1 MMGDSEQDKSQGH
14 AHPSHTASLGFDT
27 RAIHHA
33 FDPVDFKRAVQ
44 PPVFLTSTYGF
55 ESVEANDAAAALG
68 GRLYAREYNPT
79 TEILEQRLANL
90 EGAEAGLVVSTGMAA
105 FGTLIL
111 SLLSQGD
118 ELVVHKTL
126 YSNTVAMVEQ
136 GLPRFG
142 IKVVP
147 VDLSDPSNL
156 EAAITEKTKLVY
168 FETPVNPLSSILD
181 ITAISERV
189 HAHGVKVA
197 VDSTFASPA
206 LQRPIEHGAD
216 IVLHSLTKYIN
227 GHGDTLGGALLGDAE
242 TLHRLHETGLRY
254 ITGAT
259 LAPHSAFL
267 IMRGLKTLS
276 LRMDRHSASALA
288 IARMLEGHSAVSWI
302 SYPFLDSHPDHAI
315 ARKQMA
321 QGSGMLAFGL
331 HAGFDGARTM
341 LDRLQ
346 LMTRAVS
353 LGDTDTLIYHPASI
367 TKARQSIRK
376 DAHMVSG
383 VGDDLIR
390 LSVGLE
396 DVNDLIGDL
405 HQAIRG
411 L

>member
-1 MMGDSEQDKSQGH
+1 MTDTSDLGDIRGH
-14 AHPSHTASLGFDT
+14 ADHSSNLGFDT

-33 FDPVDFKRAVQ
+33 FDPAGFSRAVK

-55 ESVEANDAAAALG
+55 ESVAENDAAAALG

-90 EGAEAGLVVSTGMAA
+90 EGAEAGLVLSTGMAA
-105 FGTLIL
+105 FGTLVL

-147 VDLSDPSNL
+147 VDLSEPGKLN
-156 EAAITEKTKLVY
+156 AAITERTRLVY
-168 FETPVNPLSSILD
+168 FETPVNPLSAILD
-181 ITAISERV
+181 IAAIAEQA
-189 HAHGVKVA
+189 HARKVKVA

-206 LQRPIEHGAD
+206 LQRPLEYGAD
-216 IVLHSLTKYIN
+216 LVLHSLTKYIN

-242 TLHRLHETGLRY
+242 TLHTLHETGLRY

-259 LAPHSAFL
+259 LSPLSAFL
-267 IMRGLKTLS
+267 ILRGLKTLS
-276 LRMDRHSASALA
+276 LRMERHSASALK
-288 IARMLEGHSAVSWI
+288 IARMLEAHPAVAWV
-302 SYPFLDSHPDHAI
+302 SYPFLESHPGFAT

-341 LDRLQ
+341 MDRLK
-346 LMTRAVS
+346 LLTRAVS
-353 LGDTDTLIYHPASI
+353 LGDADSLIYHPASLMR
-367 TKARQSIRK
+367 ARQSIRK
-376 DAHMVSG
+376 DAQLADG
-383 VGDDLIR
+383 VGEELIR

-396 DVNDLIGDL
+396 DVNDLIADL
-405 HQAIRG
+405 QQA
-411 L
+411 LQPL

>member
-1 MMGDSEQDKSQGH
+1 MTGSSDQGEIRG
-14 AHPSHTASLGFDT
+14 HPDLARNDGLGFDT

-33 FDPVDFKRAVQ
+33 FDPAGFSRAVQ

-55 ESVEANDAAAALG
+55 ESVAANDAAAALG

-105 FGTLIL
+105 FGTLVL

-142 IKVVP
+142 IKVIP
-147 VDLSDPSNL
+147 IDLSDPRNL
-156 EAAITEKTKLVY
+156 DAAITDRTRLVY
-168 FETPVNPLSSILD
+168 FETPVNPLSAILD
-181 ITAISERV
+181 IAAIAER
-189 HAHGVKVA
+189 ARPRNVKVA

-206 LQRPIEHGAD
+206 LQRPLEHGAD

-242 TLHRLHETGLRY
+242 TLHTLHETGLRY

-259 LAPHSAFL
+259 LAPLSAFL
-267 IMRGLKTLS
+267 ILRGLKTLS
-276 LRMDRHSASALA
+276 LRMERHSASALT
-288 IARMLEGHSAVSWI
+288 IARMLEAHPAVAWV
-302 SYPFLDSHPDHAI
+302 SYPFLESHPDHAI
-315 ARKQMA
+315 ARKQMT
-321 QGSGMLAFGL
+321 QGSGMLGFGL
-331 HAGFDGARTM
+331 HAGFEGARKM
-341 LDRLQ
+341 MDRLQ
-346 LMTRAVS
+346 LLTRAVS
-353 LGDTDTLIYHPASI
+353 LGDADSLIYHPASLMR
-367 TKARQSIRK
+367 ARQSIRK
-376 DAHMVSG
+376 DAHLAEG
-383 VGDDLIR
+383 VGEDLIR

-396 DVNDLIGDL
+396 DVSDLMADL
-405 HQAIRG
+405 RQA
-411 L
+411 LQVL

>member
-1 MMGDSEQDKSQGH
+1 MTGNTEHDIHSTFDLSR
-14 AHPSHTASLGFDT
+14 PDDLGFDT

-33 FDPVDFKRAVQ
+33 FDPAAFKRAVQ

-55 ESVEANDAAAALG
+55 ESVEANDAAAARG

-105 FGTLIL
+105 FGTLVL

-118 ELVVHKTL
+118 ELIVHKTL

-147 VDLSDPSNL
+147 VDLSDPSVL
-156 EAAITEKTKLVY
+156 DAAITEKTRLVY
-168 FETPVNPLSSILD
+168 FETPVNPLSAILD
-181 ITAISERV
+181 ISAISERA
-189 HAHGVKVA
+189 HARSVRVA

-206 LQRPIEHGAD
+206 LQRPLEYGAD

-242 TLHRLHETGLRY
+242 TLHTLHENGLRY

-259 LAPHSAFL
+259 LSPHSAFL

-276 LRMDRHSASALA
+276 LRMERHSASALA
-288 IARMLEGHSAVSWI
+288 IASMLESHPAVAWV
-302 SYPFLDSHPDHAI
+302 SYPFLESHPDHVV
-315 ARKQMA
+315 ARKQMTH
-321 QGSGMLAFGL
+321 GSGMLAFGL
-331 HAGFDGARTM
+331 HGGFEGARTM
-341 LDRLQ
+341 LDRLR
-346 LMTRAVS
+346 LLTRAVS
-353 LGDTDTLIYHPASI
+353 LGDTDSLIYHPASI
-367 TKARQSIRK
+367 TRARQSIRK
-376 DAHMVSG
+376 DAHLIEG
-383 VGDDLIR
+383 VGEDLIR

-405 HQAIRG
+405 RQALQI